1 MSKILL
7 VPFLLSIIS
16 FVGIV
21 YFSNKIKKMLVEDF
35 YSNRSPTDLWNYYSK
50 VYADSQQVDKIRER
64 VTKGIADHHTNV
76 EKFRMS
82 KKVAKPIQ

>member
-7 VPFLLSIIS
+7 IPFLFSIVS

-35 YSNRSPTDLWNYYSK
+35 SSNRTTIELWNYYSK
-50 VYADSQQVDKIRER
+50 VYADLQQVEKIRER
-64 VTKGIADHHTNV
+64 VTKGIADHHTDV
-76 EKFRMS
+76 EKLRMS

>member
-7 VPFLLSIIS
+7 IPFLFSIVS

-35 YSNRSPTDLWNYYSK
+35 SSNKTSPEVWNYYSK
-50 VYADSQQVDKIRER
+50 VYADLQQVEKIRER
-64 VTKGIADHHTNV
+64 VTKGIADHHTDV
-76 EKFRMS
+76 EKLRMS